1 MATAGSSE
9 SEKKSDGGL
18 TPMTDE
24 ERSRRRR
31 EAALIVAAGLAVFV
45 FALWEIRRP
54 GAADGAAGNVFS
66 FLIVNLNVVLLLL
79 LVFLVV
85 RNLLKLYFEWRL
97 KLPGAQLRSR
107 MVMAFVT
114 IASFPAVVMLLLSL
128 EFSTNA
134 IDGWFDTEVEG
145 ALRGAWQLAQT
156 YYQQA
161 GDDSL
166 AHARALAD
174 QLVTAEGTL
183 PATANDA
190 LKAKIASYQAAYGL
204 GTIQVIRRDSSE
216 LVTVFSESTP
226 TGVPLGADRELLGLI
241 LDGNDATRV
250 ESLGESDV
258 VRGAAPVVANGDDII
273 GMVVVDLLVDR
284 SPRLWSDEILAAFR
298 DYRSLKLNKRPFKN
312 LYVLTMAL
320 ASLVVIFSATWLGL
334 YLAKGITEPLANV
347 VAATKRVAEGDWN
360 VRLEEVGGDEIGTL
374 VQSFNSMTAELKTS
388 HATLEERRRYIE
400 NIVHNIDAGVL
411 SVDEHGHVSTVN
423 AAVTSLLGLTA
434 DALVG
439 RDAAAVLDES
449 GYPEVASLLR
459 ELQRGEVPSGT
470 RLNVQREDEART
482 LLVTVTS
489 LEGELGESSGYVLFI
504 ENVSQIVQV
513 QRMEAWREVARRI
526 AHEIKNPLTP
536 IQLSAQRMQRR
547 LKDRLDGDDA
557 ALLDECTS
565 TIVNEVDSLKN
576 LVNEFSTF
584 ARQTSS
590 EKRPHDLNALVEE
603 TMPLYTQSRPDLR
616 IVAELAADLPS
627 VVMDRDSIKR
637 VLVNLIDNAV
647 ASVGASA
654 NGGGDA
660 PHVMVRTRHEA
671 ALSRVV
677 LEVSDRGP
685 GIPVEYRA
693 RVFEPYFSTKSE
705 GTGLGLAIV
714 ASIAADHHAYL
725 RLHDVEPHG
734 IRFALEFPDGA
745 PEADA

>member
-1 MATAGSSE
+1 MQGSDAS
-9 SEKKSDGGL
+9 SKSL
-18 TPMTDE
+18 PVE

-66 FLIVNLNVVLLLL
+66 FLIVNLNVILLLL

-85 RNLLKLYFEWRL
+85 RNVLKLYFEWRL
-97 KLPGAQLRSR
+97 KVPGSQLRTR

-114 IASFPAVVMLLLSL
+114 IASFPAVVMMLLSL

-134 IDGWFDTEVEG
+134 IDSWFDTEVED

-156 YYQQA
+156 YYQEA

-166 AHARALAD
+166 THARALAE
-174 QLVTAEGTL
+174 QLGGDDGTL
-183 PATANDA
+183 PAS
-190 LKAKIASYQAAYGL
+190 ASDSLRDKVSAYQAAYGL
-204 GTIQVIRRDSSE
+204 GTVQVVRADGSE
-216 LVTVFSESTP
+216 VITVFSESTP
-226 TGVPLGADRELLGLI
+226 TGVPLGADEELLGLV
-241 LDGNDATRV
+241 LQGNDATRV

-258 VRGAAPVVANGDDII
+258 VRGAAPVVADGDRVT

-284 SPRLWSDEILAAFR
+284 SPRLWSDEILASFR

-334 YLAKGITEPLANV
+334 YLARSITEPLGNV
-347 VAATKRVAEGDWN
+347 VAATKRVSEGDWN
-360 VRLEEVGGDEIGTL
+360 VQLEEVGGDEIGTL
-374 VQSFNSMTAELKTS
+374 VRSFNSMTSDLKTS
-388 HATLEERRRYIE
+388 HAALEERHRYIE
-400 NIVHNIDAGVL
+400 NIVNNIDAGVL
-411 SVDEHGHVSTVN
+411 SVDERGSVSTVN
-423 AAVTSLLGLTA
+423 AALTSLLGVTA
-434 DALVG
+434 DALVDK
-439 RDAAAVLDES
+439 DAALVLEES
-449 GYPEVASLLR
+449 GYPEVAALLR
-459 ELQRGEVPSGT
+459 DLECGEVQSGT
-470 RLNVQREDEART
+470 RLNVHREDEART
-482 LLVTVTS
+482 LLVTATS
-489 LEGELGESSGYVLFI
+489 LEREKGRRAGFVLFF

-547 LKDRLDGDDA
+547 LKDRLDGDDG
-557 ALLDECTS
+557 ALLDDCTE
-565 TIVNEVDSLKN
+565 TIVNEVDALKN

-590 EKRPHDLNALVEE
+590 EKRPHDLNAVVEE
-603 TMPLYTQSRPDLR
+603 TMPLYRQARPDLR
-616 IVAELAADLPS
+616 LETDLAAILPK

-637 VLVNLIDNAV
+637 VLANLLDNAV
-647 ASVGASA
+647 AAISVTDDLDSK
-654 NGGGDA
+654 DA
-660 PHVMVRTRHEA
+660 HVTVRTRHDP
-671 ALSRVV
+671 ALSRVL
-677 LEVSDRGP
+677 LEVCDRGT
-685 GIPVEYRA
+685 GIPAEHRT
-693 RVFEPYFSTKSE
+693 RVFEPYFSTKSD

-714 ASIAADHHAYL
+714 ASVAADHHAYL

-734 IRFALEFPDGA
+734 SRFAIEFPDGG
-745 PEADA
+745 PEPDA